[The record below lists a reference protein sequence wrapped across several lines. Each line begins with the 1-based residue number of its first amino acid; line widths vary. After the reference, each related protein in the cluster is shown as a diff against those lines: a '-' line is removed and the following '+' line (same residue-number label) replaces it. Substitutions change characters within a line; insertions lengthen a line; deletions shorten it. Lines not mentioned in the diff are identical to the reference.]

1 MVVGVHAN
9 VPLPPVLKSVPQ
21 PKRPEAQ
28 VSLPV
33 VESQAVRLAPNR
45 LVVDAVVAKR
55 EVEVALVESKLVKV
69 EVAVE
74 VAVNVPTVS
83 IPTDEV
89 AEIVPPRN

>member
-1 MVVGVHAN
+1 MNGN
-9 VPLPPVLKSVPQ
+9 VPEPPVLKSVPH

-33 VESQAVRLAPNR
+33 VESQDVKLAPNR

-55 EVEVALVESKLVKV
+55 EVEVALVESKLMKV

-74 VAVNVPTVS
+74 VAVNLPTVNVPT
-83 IPTDEV
+83 DDV